1 MKNEAIDKLRYQG
14 LGYRRIAALLGM
26 PEGTVKSYCR
36 RHPFDITQKVCFECG
51 TPIQNTPHKREKKFC
66 SDKCRQKWW
75 NSHLDLVKRKAIYH
89 LTCEYCGCSFES
101 YGNDHRRFCSRTCY
115 ANYRRK
121 EAEPNG

>member
-1 MKNEAIDKLRYQG
+1 MKHEAIDQLRYQG
-14 LGYRRIAALLGM
+14 LGYRRIAAMLGM

-36 RHPFDITQKVCFECG
+36 RHPFDIKQKVCFECG

-89 LTCEYCGCSFES
+89 LTCEHCGCVFES

-121 EAEPNG
+121 VAEPNG